1 MNRKIFIVHSSEII
15 RKGMNAILRSYFNVE
30 IILLEKNEEL
40 KAFCELK
47 GQDIVIIYENTPPKK
62 AVNFCQIQNNNRV
75 KWITYLNDHEEP
87 AEPQPLCKFHI
98 TSNTQ
103 SPQLQKLVA
112 SCWNQS
118 RKQPKTIDSEELTAR
133 EKDVLTL
140 VALGYS
146 NKVIAEKLFIS
157 IHTVISH
164 RKNITDKTGI
174 KSISGLTV
182 YAILNNLIDTE
193 TINPEDLIWQKI
205 PTSWDFRHH
214 FLHVVLRRT
223 FSDNKSK

>member
-1 MNRKIFIVHSSEII
+1 MNRKIFIIHSSEII

-30 IILLEKNEEL
+30 IILLERKEGL

-47 GQDIVIIYENTPPKK
+47 GRDIVIIYENIPVRES
-62 AVNFCQIQNNNRV
+62 ANFQQIQKNNRV
-75 KWITYLNDHEEP
+75 KWIAYLNDHEKP
-87 AEPQPLCKFHI
+87 AEPLPLCKFYI
-98 TSNTQ
+98 TSKTQ
-103 SPQLQKLVA
+103 APQLQNLVA
-112 SCWNQS
+112 RCWNQNK
-118 RKQPKTIDSEELTAR
+118 KQPKTIDSEELTAR
-133 EKDVLTL
+133 EKEVLKL
-140 VALGYS
+140 VALGHS

-193 TINPEDLIWQKI
+193 TINPEDLI
-205 PTSWDFRHH
+205 
-214 FLHVVLRRT
+214 
-223 FSDNKSK
+223 